1 MENRINPLSKVF
13 DYVRGVDCG
22 EIPLGRI
29 GRLSV
34 ERFKKDLELG
44 ADRGLVFDENA
55 AQVALDFFEC
65 LCFTKGKWKGKPF
78 ALELWQAFIVAN
90 IFGWKDVVT
99 GLRRFTEIY
108 IEVAKKNGK
117 TELAAGVALYMLVLD
132 EENTPEVYA
141 AAYTR
146 DQAGI
151 CFKAAKSMARQSE
164 FIREELEILAN
175 SLYCDYNEG
184 SMMAV
189 SHDANTTEGK
199 HSSCVILD
207 EYHVH
212 KTDDVKT
219 SLRSGMAAR
228 EQPIFFAITTAGAN
242 RQLPCYNY
250 RGECIVVLEGHYE
263 RDNLFAMIFNLDE
276 GDSWED
282 PKMWA
287 KANPNYGV
295 SVRPKFLEDEF
306 KKAKKNGREEVE
318 FKTKHL
324 NIWTDSSVTWI
335 PSETWKALAKQ
346 DFSPPEDAICYAGL
360 DLGYARD
367 IASFALYFPEYN
379 FLTIKHYCS
388 EHAAEYA
395 SRPANINYLD
405 WVKEGY
411 LIATPG
417 KTTDYEW
424 IYNDIIEAARQYDLR
439 FLGYDPYSAHMFKQK
454 LESDLGTTYA
464 ATKKEDGS
472 VTYDYHNKVRAFQ
485 QTFSA
490 LGPATK
496 LFEEMVLNDKLQHD
510 GNPITAWM
518 LGNVALA
525 KDSSGNFRPVKDK
538 SKGKI
543 DGIIASI
550 MALGEYSIWHQNT
563 DTFANS
569 DTYGIY

>member
-1 MENRINPLSKVF
+1 MEDRINPISKVF
-13 DYVRGVDCG
+13 DYVRGVESG
-22 EIPLGRI
+22 EISI
-29 GRLSV
+29 GLIAKLSV
-34 ERFKKDLELG
+34 KRFQNDLERG
-44 ADRGLVFDENA
+44 SDRGLLFDENA

-78 ALELWQAFIVAN
+78 SLEPWQAFIVAN
-90 IFGWKDVVT
+90 VFGWKDVIT
-99 GLRRFTEIY
+99 GNRRFTEIY
-108 IEVAKKNGK
+108 IEVPKKNGK
-117 TELAAGVALYMLVLD
+117 TELAAGIGLYMLVLD

-164 FIREELEILAN
+164 YIRNELDIFAN
-175 SLYCDYNEG
+175 SIYCDYNEG
-184 SMMAV
+184 SMLAV
-189 SHDANTTEGK
+189 SHDANNLEGK

-228 EQPIFFAITTAGAN
+228 EQPIFFTITTAGAS
-242 RQLPCYNY
+242 RQAPCFSY
-250 RGECIVVLEGHYE
+250 RTECIVVLEGHYE

-282 PKMWA
+282 PEMWS

-324 NIWTDSSVTWI
+324 NMWVDSAVTWI
-335 PSETWKALAKQ
+335 PSETWKKLAKP
-346 DFSPPEDAICYAGL
+346 DFTPPEGSVCYAGL

-367 IASFALYFPEYN
+367 IASFALYFPNYD
-379 FLTIKHYCS
+379 FLTVKHYCS

-395 SRPANINYLD
+395 SRPGNINYLD
-405 WVKEGY
+405 WVNAGH

-417 KTTDYEW
+417 KTTDYEY
-424 IYNDIIEAARQYDLR
+424 IFNDIIEAAAEFDLR
-439 FLGYDPYSAHMFKQK
+439 FLGYDPFSAQMLKQK
-454 LESDLGTTYA
+454 LESELGTTYA
-464 ATKKEDGS
+464 ALKKEDGS
-472 VTYDYHNKVRAFQ
+472 IDYDYHNKVQAFRQ
-485 QTFSA
+485 GFISM
-490 LGPATK
+490 GPATK
-496 LFEEMVLNDKLQHD
+496 LFEESVLNERLFHD
-510 GNPITAWM
+510 NNPITAWM
-518 LGNVALA
+518 LGNVALLTDA
-525 KDSSGNFRPVKDK
+525 AGNTKPTKEK
-538 SKGKI
+538 SNGKI
-543 DGIIASI
+543 DGIVASI
-550 MALGEYSIWHQNT
+550 MALGEYSIWHLTT
-563 DTFANS
+563 DTYANS
-569 DTYGIY
+569 KTYGIY

>member
-1 MENRINPLSKVF
+1 MEKKINPISKAF
-13 DYVRGVDCG
+13 DYVRGVESG
-22 EIPLGRI
+22 EISLGLVAK
-29 GRLSV
+29 LSV
-34 ERFKKDLELG
+34 KRFQNDLERG

-78 ALELWQAFIVAN
+78 SLEPWQAFIVAN
-90 IFGWKDVVT
+90 VFGWKDVVT
-99 GLRRFTEIY
+99 GNRRFTEIY
-108 IEVAKKNGK
+108 IEVPKKNGK
-117 TELAAGVALYMLVLD
+117 TELAAGIGLYMLVLD

-164 FIREELEILAN
+164 YIRNELDIFAN
-175 SLYCDYNEG
+175 SIYCDYNEG
-184 SMMAV
+184 SMLAV
-189 SHDANTTEGK
+189 SHDANNTEGK
-199 HSSCVILD
+199 HSSCVIFD

-228 EQPIFFAITTAGAN
+228 EQPIFFTITTAGAN
-242 RQLPCYNY
+242 RQLPCYSY
-250 RGECIVVLEGHYE
+250 RTECIVVLEDHYE

-282 PKMWA
+282 PEMWA

-324 NIWTDSSVTWI
+324 NMWVDSAVTWI
-335 PSETWKALAKQ
+335 PSETWKKLAKP
-346 DFSPPEDAICYAGL
+346 DFAPEEGAVCYAGL

-367 IASFALYFPEYN
+367 IASFALYFPDYD
-379 FLTIKHYCS
+379 FLAVKHYCS

-405 WVKEGY
+405 WVKAGY

-417 KTTDYEW
+417 MTTNYEY
-424 IYNDIIEAARQYDLR
+424 IFNDIVEAASTFDFR
-439 FLGYDPYSAHMFKQK
+439 FLGYDPFSAQMLKQK
-454 LESDLGTTYA
+454 LEAELGTTYA
-464 ATKKEDGS
+464 AVQKEDGS
-472 VTYDYHNKVRAFQ
+472 INYDYHNKVQAFRQ
-485 QTFSA
+485 GFISM
-490 LGPATK
+490 GPATK
-496 LFEEMVLNDKLQHD
+496 LFEETVLNEKLFHD

-525 KDSSGNFRPVKDK
+525 TDAAGNIKPVKDK
-538 SKGKI
+538 SNGKI
-543 DGIIASI
+543 DGIVASI
-550 MALGEYSIWHQNT
+550 MALGEYSIWHLTT
-563 DTFANS
+563 DTYANS
-569 DTYGIY
+569 KTYGIY